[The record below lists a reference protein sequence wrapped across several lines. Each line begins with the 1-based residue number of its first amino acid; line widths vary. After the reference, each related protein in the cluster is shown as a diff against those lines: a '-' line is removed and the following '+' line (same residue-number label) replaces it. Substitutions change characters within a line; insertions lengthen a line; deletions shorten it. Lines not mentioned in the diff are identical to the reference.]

1 MRWPLRL
8 QILTP
13 MALILLVTVGAVS
26 VLNAWLAATRVRSDV
41 EAQLRD
47 VAKTLE
53 ATNFPLES
61 NVLKTTS
68 ALCGAELTVANSA
81 GKQLASSLPE
91 EVPQPPRAAAT
102 DWRELKLRTSV
113 TIRREQYWGTAVN
126 LDRRPVGGGEVELH
140 IFYPERT
147 VQSAMRQA
155 AVGPLLIGI
164 VAVALVSIAAWWVAA
179 SVTRPVH
186 RLQNQVEALSGGDYP
201 SLPLPPRD
209 DEVRDLAQTINQ
221 LAARLARYEEEIRG
235 NERLR
240 TLAHLGAG
248 IAHQVRNAATGC
260 RIAIDLHE
268 RDLAQLGNPH
278 DERLHVAK
286 RQLTLIETH
295 VQRLITLAK
304 PVSTLRERIELGALL
319 DDTLELVQPT
329 AAHLGVHLQTPA
341 QWPNAAGEGDGEAL
355 QQMLVNLLIN
365 AIQATAPGTAGKTAY
380 SQQAATADS
389 PPLVTLEAAL
399 SATTLTI
406 SISDNGP
413 GLPDRVAEKLFQ
425 PFITDKPGGT
435 GLGLSVARQTARLHG
450 GDVRWRRENGL
461 TCFWVE
467 LANWHGW
474 DSHR

>member
-13 MALILLVTVGAVS
+13 MAIILLITVGCVS
-26 VLNAWLAATRVRSDV
+26 ALNAWLAATRVRADV

-53 ATNFPLES
+53 STNFPLES
-61 NVLKTTS
+61 NVLRTTS
-68 ALCGAELTVANSA
+68 ALCGAELVVVN
-81 GKQLASSLPE
+81 GRKEILASSLSATLFQDPAIFAE
-91 EVPQPPRAAAT
+91 PT
-102 DWRELKLRTSV
+102 DWKELRLHDSV
-113 TIRREQYWGTAVN
+113 TLGAVAYLQADVK
-126 LDRRPVGGGEVELH
+126 LDRRQVGGQVVGLH

-147 VQSAMRQA
+147 VQAAVRQA
-155 AVGPLLIGI
+155 AWGPILIGM
-164 VAVALVSIAAWWVAA
+164 VALALVSVAAWLVAL

-186 RLQNQVEALSGGDYP
+186 RLQDQVGKLMNRDYEAID
-201 SLPLPPRD
+201 LPQRD
-209 DEVRDLAQTINQ
+209 DEVRDLAATVNQ
-221 LAARLARYEEEIRG
+221 LAQRLSQYEDEVRG

-240 TLAHLGAG
+240 TLANLGSG

-268 RDLAQLGNPH
+268 RDMAHSGAKP

-286 RQLTLIETH
+286 RQLTLIETY
-295 VQRLITLAK
+295 VQRLISLAK
-304 PVSTLRERIELGALL
+304 PAAPVRERLELGALL

-329 AAHLGVHLQTPA
+329 AAHLGVSLQTPA
-341 QWPNAAGEGDGEAL
+341 DWPNAAGEGDGEAL
-355 QQMLVNLLIN
+355 EQMLVNLLIN
-365 AIQATAPGTAGKTAY
+365 AIQATSP
-380 SQQAATADS
+380 QAVGQAVSKFSDS
-389 PPLVTLEAAL
+389 PPLVTLEATL
-399 SATTLTI
+399 TATTLTI
-406 SISDNGP
+406 SIFDNGP

-425 PFITDKPGGT
+425 PFISDKPGGT
-435 GLGLSVARQTARLHG
+435 GLGLSVARQTARQHG